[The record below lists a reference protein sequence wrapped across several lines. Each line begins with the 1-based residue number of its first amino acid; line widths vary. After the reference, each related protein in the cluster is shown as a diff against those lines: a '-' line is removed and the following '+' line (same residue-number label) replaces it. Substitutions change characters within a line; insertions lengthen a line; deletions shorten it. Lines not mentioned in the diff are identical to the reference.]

1 LTSYGFFNKK
11 KLQMKTTITNC
22 FKIKIY
28 SFYILKLLLECIS
41 IYELGLRYVLSENI
55 DVINKYYNIENVR
68 LSLNIDMRLK
78 YKIKI
83 PQLRL

>member
-1 LTSYGFFNKK
+1 
-11 KLQMKTTITNC
+11 MKTTITNC